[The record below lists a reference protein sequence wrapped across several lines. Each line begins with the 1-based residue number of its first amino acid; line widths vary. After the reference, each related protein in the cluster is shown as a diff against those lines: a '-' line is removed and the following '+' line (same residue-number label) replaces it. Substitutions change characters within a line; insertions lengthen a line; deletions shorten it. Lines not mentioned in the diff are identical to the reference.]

1 MERREAFII
10 INALPEVGPVRL
22 RSLLECYDDPCKILC
37 ASVEELSC
45 VPRLGMRCAE
55 VLHNWQRYFSLDDE
69 LRLVRQAGVQLVTLE
84 DAVYPEALR
93 EIHDPPIC
101 LYVRGNLR
109 ALSDCTQ
116 MIAMVGSRILTQYG
130 DTVARQFAGDAARS
144 GWIVVSGLARGID
157 TACHESTLEHGGI
170 TIAVLGSGF
179 LHVYPYENIPL
190 ANRIAQSGGALISEF
205 PMAQKPDRRHF
216 PMRNRIISGLCRGT
230 IVVEAGLR
238 SGSLITAAQ
247 AMEQGRT
254 VFAVPGRVDGP
265 YARGCNALIRDG
277 ASLVESF
284 ADVLNEFSTLPS
296 VSEQRRERV
305 QREKTESVLSVS
317 VSAHEFRVWQ
327 EIGEQGCGVDDLVAR
342 LDEPA
347 SSILGIL
354 LMLEIKQL
362 IEQLP
367 GKRLKRIK
375 NRVAI
380 SDTPVS

>member
-1 MERREAFII
+1 M
-10 INALPEVGPVRL
+10 
-22 RSLLECYDDPCKILC
+22 
-37 ASVEELSC
+37 
-45 VPRLGMRCAE
+45 
-55 VLHNWQRYFSLDDE
+55 
-69 LRLVRQAGVQLVTLE
+69 
-84 DAVYPEALR
+84 
-93 EIHDPPIC
+93 
-101 LYVRGNLR
+101 
-109 ALSDCTQ
+109 
-116 MIAMVGSRILTQYG
+116 
-130 DTVARQFAGDAARS
+130 
-144 GWIVVSGLARGID
+144 
-157 TACHESTLEHGGI
+157 
-170 TIAVLGSGF
+170 LGSGF

-190 ANRIAQSGGALISEF
+190 ANLITQSGGALISEF
-205 PMAQKPDRRHF
+205 PMAQKPERRHF

-277 ASLVESF
+277 ACLVESF
-284 ADVLNEFSTLPS
+284 DDVLNEFSTLPS
-296 VSEQRRERV
+296 VGEQRRDRAQQEK
-305 QREKTESVLSVS
+305 RENVISVP

-327 EIGEQGCGVDDLVAR
+327 EIGTAGCGVDDIVAR

-375 NRVAI
+375 NRIAVAE
-380 SDTPVS
+380 TPVS